1 MSRVLAAITARAV
14 ASPTAPALSHDRRS
28 WTYAGLDAEIALAAA
43 ALARLAPSGRS
54 GAPVAVQLDNGP
66 AWVILDLA
74 LVRLGW
80 PSLPIPGFFTPDQR
94 AHALADAG
102 AGLVITADSGAPALL
117 IAGLPL
123 SVTPINMPPVSLP
136 PCTAKITYT
145 SGSTGRP
152 KGVCLSQEQMEAV
165 AASIVQVIGADY
177 GGRHLPLLPLAVL
190 LENVAGLY
198 ASLLAGGEYHVLAPS
213 AVGLGDPFK
222 PDLNQLASAISNSG
236 ATSLILVPE
245 LLRAILMLMAFTGRR
260 FEALNLVAVGGA
272 KVAEDLLRQA
282 DAMGLPVF
290 EGYGLSE
297 CASVVALNTPSARR
311 TGTVGRPL
319 PHLDVSISPAGEVV
333 VGPAPFLGYAGG
345 ALCGGPWRTGDLGR
359 LDADG
364 FLSVDGRRDNLIVT
378 AFGRNISPEWVESEL
393 LAQPEVRQAIVFD
406 DGAHGLAALIVPL
419 VADLDLGAIGG
430 AVDRANAR
438 LPAYAQV
445 ARWHRRGPLDPALGE
460 VTGNGRPRRAAV
472 IDHHHSRVEAAEQE
486 HAHELF

>member
-1 MSRVLAAITARAV
+1 MSRVLAAIKAKAA
-14 ASPTAPALSHDRRS
+14 ASPTAPALSNEGRNWS
-28 WTYAGLDAEIALAAA
+28 YADLDAEIDRAAD
-43 ALARLAPSGRS
+43 ALARFAPNARTV
-54 GAPVAVQLDNGP
+54 APVAVRLDNGP

-80 PSLPIPGFFTPDQR
+80 PSLPIPGFFTADQC
-94 AHALADAG
+94 AHALSDAG
-102 AGLVITADSGAPALL
+102 AGLLIAAEPGAPDLT
-117 IAGLPL
+117 IAGLAL
-123 SVTPINMPPVSLP
+123 SVTPINLPPVSLP

-152 KGVCLSQEQMEAV
+152 KGVCLSQDQMEAV
-165 AASIVQVIGADY
+165 AASIVEVIGADY

-198 ASLLAGGEYHVLAPS
+198 ASLLAGGEYHALAQ
-213 AVGLGDPFK
+213 ADVGLGDPFK
-222 PDLNQLASAISNSG
+222 PDLKQLASAIAGSG

-260 FEALNLVAVGGA
+260 FPNLNLVAVGGA
-272 KVAEDLLRQA
+272 KVAEELLRQA
-282 DAMGLPVF
+282 DAVGLPVY

-297 CASVVALNTPSARR
+297 CASVVALNTPTARK
-311 TGTVGRPL
+311 TGAVGRPL
-319 PHLDVSISPAGEVV
+319 PHVDVSISPEGEVV

-359 LDADG
+359 MDAGG
-364 FLSVDGRRDNLIVT
+364 FLFVDGRRDSLIIT

-393 LAQPEVRQAIVFD
+393 LAQPQIRQAIVFD

-419 VADLDLGAIGG
+419 VADLDDIAIGA
-430 AVDRANAR
+430 AVDRANLR

-445 ARWHRRGPLDPALGE
+445 ARWHGRGPLEPALGE

-472 IDHHHSRVEAAEQE
+472 IAIHRLVEAAE
-486 HAHELF
+486 